1 AFRGSSNHFPLSELL
16 GVCLAGSCRG
26 AQAHTLDRLAS
37 DLKEKGQL
45 FPQTSSKFGGTT
57 MFSSDYEHFF
67 AGIVMPTETKEAYLV
82 DASFV
87 QVFAGLN
94 ERKRGVL
101 SSPGK
106 RILSSPLGMR
116 VAQELIDRGFV
127 RLTDEVATV
136 YGQALTGTDRSFHVS
151 DFVTSSP

>member
-1 AFRGSSNHFPLSELL
+1 
-16 GVCLAGSCRG
+16 
-26 AQAHTLDRLAS
+26 
-37 DLKEKGQL
+37 
-45 FPQTSSKFGGTT
+45 
-57 MFSSDYEHFF
+57 SSDYEHFF

-151 DFVTSSP
+151 DFVTSSPHPQADQRPYIADWRNKRELESVIWQFLSLPERPYPAKSSQSKD